1 MEGALKIDST
11 KVMHPGAWGRSSLL
25 SFALHISAR
34 LMKFLIMFSGNCF
47 KAIVVVCLGAG

>member
-25 SFALHISAR
+25 FALHILAR
-34 LMKFLIMFSGNCF
+34 LMNFLIKQTVCF
-47 KAIVVVCLGAG
+47 QEAVLK